1 MSVLAQQSWKKEV
14 HLEKDNT
21 EGSRTEWC
29 FMPLPGIKKLILGCT
44 SECVKWADSPPHRVV
59 PRTT

>member
-1 MSVLAQQSWKKEV
+1 MSLIAQQSWKKEV

-29 FMPLPGIKKLILGCT
+29 FMPLPGIKN
-44 SECVKWADSPPHRVV
+44 
-59 PRTT
+59 